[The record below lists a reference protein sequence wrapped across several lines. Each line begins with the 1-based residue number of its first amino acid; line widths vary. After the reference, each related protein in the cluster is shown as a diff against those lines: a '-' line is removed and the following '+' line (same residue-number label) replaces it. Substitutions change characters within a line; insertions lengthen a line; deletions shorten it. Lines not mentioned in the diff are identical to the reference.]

1 LLITVEL
8 SILVESGCD
17 GKKHTALR
25 TVLPWQIWSRRVH
38 RGCRVTQGERALGVR
53 RAPAFFC
60 LYLDA
65 PGGARCRQNPI
76 WTSFRSF
83 LSVSGRPSWCD
94 IQTKMFA
101 AIILSVSGR
110 PSWCETQTK
119 SHFCLYLAPRRC
131 EIQTKPD
138 TDKFCLYLA
147 PAPKFCLYLAP
158 HSSHGAITV
167 RPHAVKKWALW
178 DTSHAGRPRHRAV
191 EAPEGLRACFEPLL
205 LTSSPAVSMVHFYL
219 LSTPRLDKFC
229 EPMGWPPAQPSFSGA
244 PSPTVRSDRES
255 TNSPLLLATA
265 RAVLFR
271 SPRTCCRR

>member
-1 LLITVEL
+1 MLITVEL

-25 TVLPWQIWSRRVH
+25 TVLPWKIWSRRVH

-60 LYLDA
+60 RCLDA
-65 PGGARCRQNPI
+65 PGGARCRQNHFFCRYLDAPGGARYRQNQV

-83 LSVSGRPSWCD
+83 FVGIWAPRWCD
-94 IQTKMFA
+94 IQTKKFA
-101 AIILSVSGR
+101 AIILSESGR

-158 HSSHGAITV
+158 HSFWQV
-167 RPHAVKKWALW
+167 WA
-178 DTSHAGRPRHRAV
+178 R
-191 EAPEGLRACFEPLL
+191 
-205 LTSSPAVSMVHFYL
+205 
-219 LSTPRLDKFC
+219 C
-229 EPMGWPPAQPSFSGA
+229 ERMCE
-244 PSPTVRSDRES
+244 RE
-255 TNSPLLLATA
+255 
-265 RAVLFR
+265 
-271 SPRTCCRR
+271 